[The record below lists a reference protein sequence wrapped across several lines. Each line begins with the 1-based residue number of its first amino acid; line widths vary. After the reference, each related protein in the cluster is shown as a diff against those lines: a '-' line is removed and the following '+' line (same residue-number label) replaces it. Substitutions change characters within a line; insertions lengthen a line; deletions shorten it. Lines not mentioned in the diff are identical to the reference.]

1 MAAKKSGGLG
11 RGLDALFEDTLLMQE
26 VSVADE
32 PQKNAGKTLSPD
44 AINYIEINDIM
55 PNRTQPRR
63 FFDDDKISELADSIR
78 EHGMIQPVVVRPAS
92 GDGFEIVAGERRWR
106 AARKADLR
114 VIPCIIREISD
125 RENMLLALIENMQR
139 EDLNPIEEANGYK
152 ELMDK
157 FGMTQ
162 EEVAR
167 VVGKARSSIANSLRL
182 LNLPPII
189 AEMVSNNELSTG
201 HCKVLLGVSETKD
214 MVELAHKAAGKD
226 VSVREMERMVKA
238 LDKKEKPEKKKDTF
252 YTEAEIS
259 LAKALETNVSIV
271 PGKKKSTI
279 QIEFYSDEDL
289 TDIINR
295 LANNK

>member
-1 MAAKKSGGLG
+1 MAKRGVLNQRFNSIFDDNSFDEDDEGVSTLKLTDIEPNKS
-11 RGLDALFEDTLLMQE
+11 
-26 VSVADE
+26 
-32 PQKNAGKTLSPD
+32 
-44 AINYIEINDIM
+44 
-55 PNRTQPRR
+55 QPRKN
-63 FFDDDKISELADSIR
+63 FDITALNTLADSIR
-78 EHGMIQPVVVRPAS
+78 QNGVIQPLLVRSMP
-92 GDGFEIVAGERRWR
+92 DGTYQIVAGERRWR
-106 AARKADLR
+106 AAKMAGLTEVPVLVKELTDLQAQQ
-114 VIPCIIREISD
+114 I
-125 RENMLLALIENMQR
+125 ALIENLQR
-139 EDLNPIEEANGYK
+139 ENLNPIEEANGYK

-271 PGKKKSTI
+271 LGKKKSTI

-295 LANNK
+295 LANSK

>member
-1 MAAKKSGGLG
+1 MAKRGVLNQRFNSIFDDNSFDEDDEGVSTLKLTDIEPNKS
-11 RGLDALFEDTLLMQE
+11 
-26 VSVADE
+26 
-32 PQKNAGKTLSPD
+32 
-44 AINYIEINDIM
+44 
-55 PNRTQPRR
+55 QPRKN
-63 FFDDDKISELADSIR
+63 FDITALNTLADSIR
-78 EHGMIQPVVVRPAS
+78 QNGVIQPLLVRSMP
-92 GDGFEIVAGERRWR
+92 DGTYQIVAGERRWR
-106 AARKADLR
+106 AAKMAGLTEVPVLVKELTDLQAQQ
-114 VIPCIIREISD
+114 I
-125 RENMLLALIENMQR
+125 ALIENLQR
-139 EDLNPIEEANGYK
+139 ENLNPIEEANGYK

-279 QIEFYSDEDL
+279 QIEFYNDEDL

-295 LANNK
+295 LANSK

>member
-1 MAAKKSGGLG
+1 MAKRGVLNQRFNSIFDDNSFDEDDEGVSTLKLTDIEPNKS
-11 RGLDALFEDTLLMQE
+11 
-26 VSVADE
+26 
-32 PQKNAGKTLSPD
+32 
-44 AINYIEINDIM
+44 
-55 PNRTQPRR
+55 QPRKN
-63 FFDDDKISELADSIR
+63 FDITALNTLADSIR
-78 EHGMIQPVVVRPAS
+78 QNGVIQPLLVRSMP
-92 GDGFEIVAGERRWR
+92 DGTYQIVAGERRWR
-106 AARKADLR
+106 AAKMAGLTEVPVLVKELTDLQAQQ
-114 VIPCIIREISD
+114 I
-125 RENMLLALIENMQR
+125 ALIENLQR
-139 EDLNPIEEANGYK
+139 ENLNPIEEANGYK

-238 LDKKEKPEKKKDTF
+238 LEKKEKPEKKKDTF

-259 LAKALETNVSIV
+259 LAKALETNVSII

-279 QIEFYSDEDL
+279 QIEFYNDEDL
-289 TDIINR
+289 TDIVNR

>member
-1 MAAKKSGGLG
+1 MAKRGVLNQRFNSIFDDNSFDEDDEGVSTLKLTDIEPNKS
-11 RGLDALFEDTLLMQE
+11 
-26 VSVADE
+26 
-32 PQKNAGKTLSPD
+32 
-44 AINYIEINDIM
+44 
-55 PNRTQPRR
+55 QPRKN
-63 FFDDDKISELADSIR
+63 FDITALNTLADSIR
-78 EHGMIQPVVVRPAS
+78 QNGVIQPLLVRSMP
-92 GDGFEIVAGERRWR
+92 DGTYQIVAGERRWR
-106 AARKADLR
+106 AAKMAGLTEVPVLVKDLTDLQAQQ
-114 VIPCIIREISD
+114 I
-125 RENMLLALIENMQR
+125 ALIENLQR
-139 EDLNPIEEANGYK
+139 ENLNPIEEANGYK

-271 PGKKKSTI
+271 PGKNKSTI
-279 QIEFYSDEDL
+279 QIEFYTDEDL
-289 TDIINR
+289 TDIVNR
-295 LANNK
+295 LANSK

>member
-1 MAAKKSGGLG
+1 M
-11 RGLDALFEDTLLMQE
+11 
-26 VSVADE
+26 
-32 PQKNAGKTLSPD
+32 PD
-44 AINYIEINDIM
+44 GTY
-55 PNRTQPRR
+55 Q
-63 FFDDDKISELADSIR
+63 
-78 EHGMIQPVVVRPAS
+78 
-92 GDGFEIVAGERRWR
+92 IVAGERRWR
-106 AARKADLR
+106 AAKMAGLTEVPVLVKELTDLQAQQ
-114 VIPCIIREISD
+114 I
-125 RENMLLALIENMQR
+125 ALIENLQR
-139 EDLNPIEEANGYK
+139 ENLNPIEEANGYK

-259 LAKALETNVSIV
+259 LAKALETNVSII
-271 PGKKKSTI
+271 PGKKKKHN
-279 QIEFYSDEDL
+279 SDRIL
-289 TDIINR
+289 YR
-295 LANNK
+295 

>member
-1 MAAKKSGGLG
+1 MAKRGVLNQRFNSIFDDNSFDEDDEGVSTLKLTDIEPNKS
-11 RGLDALFEDTLLMQE
+11 
-26 VSVADE
+26 
-32 PQKNAGKTLSPD
+32 
-44 AINYIEINDIM
+44 
-55 PNRTQPRR
+55 QPRKN
-63 FFDDDKISELADSIR
+63 FDITALNTLADSIR
-78 EHGMIQPVVVRPAS
+78 QNGVIQPLLVRSMP
-92 GDGFEIVAGERRWR
+92 DGTYQIVAGERRWR
-106 AARKADLR
+106 AAKMAGLTEVPVLVKELTDLQAQQ
-114 VIPCIIREISD
+114 I
-125 RENMLLALIENMQR
+125 ALIENLQR
-139 EDLNPIEEANGYK
+139 ENLNPIEEANGYK

-214 MVELAHKAAGKD
+214 MVELAHKAASKD

-271 PGKKKSTI
+271 PGEKKSTI
-279 QIEFYSDEDL
+279 QIEFYTDEDL
-289 TDIINR
+289 TDIVNR
-295 LANNK
+295 LANSK

>member
-1 MAAKKSGGLG
+1 MAKRGVLNQKFNSIFDDNSFDEDDEGVSTLKLTDIEPNKS
-11 RGLDALFEDTLLMQE
+11 
-26 VSVADE
+26 
-32 PQKNAGKTLSPD
+32 
-44 AINYIEINDIM
+44 
-55 PNRTQPRR
+55 QPRKN
-63 FFDDDKISELADSIR
+63 FDITALNTLADSIR
-78 EHGMIQPVVVRPAS
+78 QNGVIQPLLVRSMP
-92 GDGFEIVAGERRWR
+92 DGTYQIVAGERRWR
-106 AARKADLR
+106 AAKMAGLTEVPVLIKELTDLQAQQ
-114 VIPCIIREISD
+114 I
-125 RENMLLALIENMQR
+125 ALIENLQR
-139 EDLNPIEEANGYK
+139 ENLNPIEEANGYK

-259 LAKALETNVSIV
+259 LAKALETNVIIV

-279 QIEFYSDEDL
+279 QIEFYNDEDL
-289 TDIINR
+289 TDIVNR

>member
-1 MAAKKSGGLG
+1 MAKRGVLNQRFNSIFDDNSFDEDDEGVSTLKLTDIEPNKS
-11 RGLDALFEDTLLMQE
+11 
-26 VSVADE
+26 
-32 PQKNAGKTLSPD
+32 
-44 AINYIEINDIM
+44 
-55 PNRTQPRR
+55 QPRKN
-63 FFDDDKISELADSIR
+63 FDITALNTLADSIR
-78 EHGMIQPVVVRPAS
+78 QNGVIQPLLVRSMP
-92 GDGFEIVAGERRWR
+92 DGTYQIVAGERRWR
-106 AARKADLR
+106 AAKMAGLTEVPVLVKELTDLQAQQ
-114 VIPCIIREISD
+114 I
-125 RENMLLALIENMQR
+125 ALIENLQR
-139 EDLNPIEEANGYK
+139 ENLNPIEEANGYK

-252 YTEAEIS
+252 YMEAEIS
-259 LAKALETNVSIV
+259 LAKALETNVSII

-279 QIEFYSDEDL
+279 KIEFYSDEDL

>member
-1 MAAKKSGGLG
+1 MAKRGVLNQKFNSIFDDNSFDEDDEGVSTLKLTDIEPNKS
-11 RGLDALFEDTLLMQE
+11 
-26 VSVADE
+26 
-32 PQKNAGKTLSPD
+32 
-44 AINYIEINDIM
+44 
-55 PNRTQPRR
+55 QPRKN
-63 FFDDDKISELADSIR
+63 FDITALNTLADSIR
-78 EHGMIQPVVVRPAS
+78 QNGVIQPLLVRSMP
-92 GDGFEIVAGERRWR
+92 DGTYQIVAGERRWR
-106 AARKADLR
+106 AAKMAGLTEVPVLVKELTDLQAQQ
-114 VIPCIIREISD
+114 I
-125 RENMLLALIENMQR
+125 ALIENLQR
-139 EDLNPIEEANGYK
+139 ENLNPIEEANGYK

-226 VSVREMERMVKA
+226 VSVREIERMVKA

-259 LAKALETNVSIV
+259 LAKALETNVSII

-279 QIEFYSDEDL
+279 QIEFYNDEDL
-289 TDIINR
+289 TDIVNR

>member
-1 MAAKKSGGLG
+1 MAKRGVLNQRFNSIFDDNSFDEDDEGVSTLKLTDIEPNKS
-11 RGLDALFEDTLLMQE
+11 
-26 VSVADE
+26 
-32 PQKNAGKTLSPD
+32 
-44 AINYIEINDIM
+44 
-55 PNRTQPRR
+55 QPRKN
-63 FFDDDKISELADSIR
+63 FDITALNTLADSIR
-78 EHGMIQPVVVRPAS
+78 QNGVIQPLLVRSMP
-92 GDGFEIVAGERRWR
+92 DGTYQIVAGERRWR
-106 AARKADLR
+106 AAKMAGLTEVPVLVKELTDLQAQQ
-114 VIPCIIREISD
+114 I
-125 RENMLLALIENMQR
+125 ALIENLQR
-139 EDLNPIEEANGYK
+139 ENLNPIEEANGYK

-279 QIEFYSDEDL
+279 QIEFYTYEDL
-289 TDIINR
+289 TDIVNR
-295 LANNK
+295 LANSK

>member
-1 MAAKKSGGLG
+1 MAKRGVLNQRFNSIFDDNSFDEDDEGVSTLKLTDIEPNKS
-11 RGLDALFEDTLLMQE
+11 
-26 VSVADE
+26 
-32 PQKNAGKTLSPD
+32 
-44 AINYIEINDIM
+44 
-55 PNRTQPRR
+55 QPRKN
-63 FFDDDKISELADSIR
+63 FDITALNTLADSIR
-78 EHGMIQPVVVRPAS
+78 QNGVIQPLLVRSMP
-92 GDGFEIVAGERRWR
+92 DGTYQIVAGERRWR
-106 AARKADLR
+106 AAKMAGLTEVPVLVKELTDLQAQQ
-114 VIPCIIREISD
+114 I
-125 RENMLLALIENMQR
+125 ALIENLQR
-139 EDLNPIEEANGYK
+139 ENLNPIEEANGYK

-201 HCKVLLGVSETKD
+201 HCKVLLGVSETKN

-252 YTEAEIS
+252 YMEAEIS

-279 QIEFYSDEDL
+279 QIEFYNDEDL
-289 TDIINR
+289 TDIVNR

>member
-1 MAAKKSGGLG
+1 MAKRGVLNQRFNSIFDDNSFDEDDEGVSTLKLTDIEPNKS
-11 RGLDALFEDTLLMQE
+11 
-26 VSVADE
+26 
-32 PQKNAGKTLSPD
+32 
-44 AINYIEINDIM
+44 
-55 PNRTQPRR
+55 QPRKN
-63 FFDDDKISELADSIR
+63 FDITALNTLADSIR
-78 EHGMIQPVVVRPAS
+78 QNGVIQPLLVRSMP
-92 GDGFEIVAGERRWR
+92 DGTYQIVAGERRWR
-106 AARKADLR
+106 AAKMAGLTEVPVLVKELTDLQAQQ
-114 VIPCIIREISD
+114 I
-125 RENMLLALIENMQR
+125 ALIENLQR
-139 EDLNPIEEANGYK
+139 ENLNPIEEANGYK

-259 LAKALETNVSIV
+259 LAKALETNVSII
-271 PGKKKSTI
+271 PGKEKSTI
-279 QIEFYSDEDL
+279 QIEFYTDEDL
-289 TDIINR
+289 TDIVNR
-295 LANNK
+295 LANSK

>member
-1 MAAKKSGGLG
+1 MAKRGVLNQRFNSIFDDNSFDEDDEGVSTLKLTDIEPNKS
-11 RGLDALFEDTLLMQE
+11 
-26 VSVADE
+26 
-32 PQKNAGKTLSPD
+32 
-44 AINYIEINDIM
+44 
-55 PNRTQPRR
+55 QPRKN
-63 FFDDDKISELADSIR
+63 FDITALNTLADSIR
-78 EHGMIQPVVVRPAS
+78 QNGVIQPLLVRSMP
-92 GDGFEIVAGERRWR
+92 DGTYQIVAGERRWR
-106 AARKADLR
+106 AAKMAGLTEVPVLVKELTDLQAQQ
-114 VIPCIIREISD
+114 I
-125 RENMLLALIENMQR
+125 ALIENLQR
-139 EDLNPIEEANGYK
+139 ENLNPIEEANGYK

-259 LAKALETNVSIV
+259 LAKALETNVSII

-279 QIEFYSDEDL
+279 HIEFYSDGDL

-295 LANNK
+295 LANSK

>member
-1 MAAKKSGGLG
+1 MAAKKGLG
-11 RGLDALFEDTLLMQE
+11 KGLDSLITDK
-26 VSVADE
+26 VSKPVKPKSNHAAD
-32 PQKNAGKTLSPD
+32 AVMID
-44 AINYIEINDIM
+44 INKVE
-55 PNRTQPRR
+55 PNREQPRKK
-63 FFDDDKISELADSIR
+63 FDEDALIELSESIKQFGILQPLLCQERDDYY
-78 EHGMIQPVVVRPAS
+78 
-92 GDGFEIVAGERRWR
+92 EIVAGERRWR
-106 AARKADLR
+106 AAKMAGLTEVPVLVKELTDLQAQQ
-114 VIPCIIREISD
+114 I
-125 RENMLLALIENMQR
+125 ALIENLQR
-139 EDLNPIEEANGYK
+139 ENLNPIEEANGYK

-259 LAKALETNVSIV
+259 LAKALETNVSII

-295 LANNK
+295 LANSK

>member
-1 MAAKKSGGLG
+1 MAKRGVLNQRFNSIFDDNSFDEDDEGVSTLKLTDIEPNKS
-11 RGLDALFEDTLLMQE
+11 
-26 VSVADE
+26 
-32 PQKNAGKTLSPD
+32 
-44 AINYIEINDIM
+44 
-55 PNRTQPRR
+55 QPRKN
-63 FFDDDKISELADSIR
+63 FDITALNTLADSIR
-78 EHGMIQPVVVRPAS
+78 QNGVIQPLLVRSMP
-92 GDGFEIVAGERRWR
+92 DGTYQIVAGERRWR
-106 AARKADLR
+106 AAKMAGLTEVPVLVKELTDLQAQQ
-114 VIPCIIREISD
+114 I
-125 RENMLLALIENMQR
+125 ALIENLQR
-139 EDLNPIEEANGYK
+139 ENLNPIEEANGYK

-238 LDKKEKPEKKKDTF
+238 LDKKEAPEKKKDTF

-259 LAKALETNVSIV
+259 LAKALETNVSII
-271 PGKKKSTI
+271 PGKKKNTI
-279 QIEFYSDEDL
+279 QIEFYNDDDL
-289 TDIINR
+289 TDIVNR
-295 LANNK
+295 LANSK

>member
-1 MAAKKSGGLG
+1 MAKRGVLNQKFNSIFDDNSFDEDDEGVSTLKLTDIEPNKS
-11 RGLDALFEDTLLMQE
+11 
-26 VSVADE
+26 
-32 PQKNAGKTLSPD
+32 
-44 AINYIEINDIM
+44 
-55 PNRTQPRR
+55 QPRKN
-63 FFDDDKISELADSIR
+63 FDITALNTLADSIR
-78 EHGMIQPVVVRPAS
+78 QNGVIQPLLVRSMP
-92 GDGFEIVAGERRWR
+92 DGTYQIVAGERRWR
-106 AARKADLR
+106 AAKMAGLTEVPVLIKELTDLQAQQ
-114 VIPCIIREISD
+114 I
-125 RENMLLALIENMQR
+125 ALIENLQR
-139 EDLNPIEEANGYK
+139 ENLNPIEEANGYK

-279 QIEFYSDEDL
+279 QIEFYNDEDL
-289 TDIINR
+289 TDIVNR

>member
-1 MAAKKSGGLG
+1 MAKRGVLNQKFNSIFDDNSFDEDDEGVSTLKLTDIEPNKS
-11 RGLDALFEDTLLMQE
+11 
-26 VSVADE
+26 
-32 PQKNAGKTLSPD
+32 
-44 AINYIEINDIM
+44 
-55 PNRTQPRR
+55 QPRKN
-63 FFDDDKISELADSIR
+63 FDITALNTLADSIR
-78 EHGMIQPVVVRPAS
+78 QNGVIQPLLVRSMP
-92 GDGFEIVAGERRWR
+92 DGTYQIVAGERRWR
-106 AARKADLR
+106 AAKMAGLTEVPVLVKELTDLQAQQ
-114 VIPCIIREISD
+114 I
-125 RENMLLALIENMQR
+125 ALIENLQR
-139 EDLNPIEEANGYK
+139 ENLNPIEEANGYK

-252 YTEAEIS
+252 YMEAEIS
-259 LAKALETNVSIV
+259 LAKALETNVIIV
-271 PGKKKSTI
+271 SGKKKSTI
-279 QIEFYSDEDL
+279 QIEFYNDEDL
-289 TDIINR
+289 TDIVNR

>member
-1 MAAKKSGGLG
+1 MAKRGVLNQRFNSIFDDNSFNEDDEGVSTLKLTDIEPNKS
-11 RGLDALFEDTLLMQE
+11 
-26 VSVADE
+26 
-32 PQKNAGKTLSPD
+32 
-44 AINYIEINDIM
+44 
-55 PNRTQPRR
+55 QPRKN
-63 FFDDDKISELADSIR
+63 FDITALNTLADSIR
-78 EHGMIQPVVVRPAS
+78 QNGVIQPLLVRSMP
-92 GDGFEIVAGERRWR
+92 DGTYQIVAGERRWR
-106 AARKADLR
+106 AAKMAGLTEVPVLVKELTDLQAQQ
-114 VIPCIIREISD
+114 I
-125 RENMLLALIENMQR
+125 ALIENLQR
-139 EDLNPIEEANGYK
+139 ENLNPIEEANGYK

-279 QIEFYSDEDL
+279 QIEVYSDEEL

-295 LANNK
+295 LANSK